1 MVPSS
6 PTFLSFKAKPPAN
19 IFNFRSSYQFE
30 RAIRRTISRR
40 TIWLAIVIDKFFS
53 VPRYAEKAHDRPTG
67 RSFSCGNPN
76 FLFGQL
82 QRNSSIAA
90 RMQSPS
96 KQYSVAASYSS
107 NFFQLIISLPEYF
120 SYDIFPFQQA
130 FTKKPILQPIDRS
143 LCWPLKNSSLISV
156 CFCFE
161 FTSNTHVSEI
171 SKIQRISKASSIA
184 YYLFVTKIY
193 KNSNKCTF
201 AYIVCIYINK
211 VHTRCNDH
219 RASMWFHEPKIQHHI
234 PVFPLHSRPIKQ

>member
-107 NFFQLIISLPEYF
+107 NFFSVNYF
-120 SYDIFPFQQA
+120 SSRIFLLRYFSV
-130 FTKKPILQPIDRS
+130 TTSIYKKKPILQPIDRS
-143 LCWPLKNSSLISV
+143 LCWPLKNSSLISI
-156 CFCFE
+156 CFCFK
-161 FTSNTHVSEI
+161 FTSNT
-171 SKIQRISKASSIA
+171 QW
-184 YYLFVTKIY
+184 
-193 KNSNKCTF
+193 N
-201 AYIVCIYINK
+201 
-211 VHTRCNDH
+211 
-219 RASMWFHEPKIQHHI
+219 
-234 PVFPLHSRPIKQ
+234 